1 MSSIPLTYPQAR
13 VQQLQ
18 PFATNS
24 TYHSSLHID
33 QQYLNRNFAVSA
45 LASANVAA
53 AIYFVQFI
61 TSY

>member
-1 MSSIPLTYPQAR
+1 M
-13 VQQLQ
+13 QQLQ